1 MANKALHRT
10 AILLCSLDAG
20 ELAFWTGKIKMTLL
34 EFISSIISSLAWP
47 AIVLIVVFVLKNP
60 LSKILISLTK
70 FRYKGLEM
78 EFERLQSSADALPE
92 TIENKTIPESERI
105 IYASLEE
112 QIADISPRSPEG
124 AILIAWSTI
133 EAAISSA
140 IMRLAIS
147 PESPSYRSVIHNIE
161 CLKKY
166 TNLNKTV
173 FAILDDLRVVRNQVA
188 HVRDGRYRV
197 SVEQALSYGK
207 TAEKIIKIL
216 QNLKR

>member
-1 MANKALHRT
+1 
-10 AILLCSLDAG
+10 
-20 ELAFWTGKIKMTLL
+20 MTLF

-47 AIVLIVVFVLKNP
+47 AIVLIIVFILKNP

-70 FRYKGLEM
+70 FRYKDLEM

-92 TIENKTIPESERI
+92 TIENETIPESERI
-105 IYASLEE
+105 IYTSLEE
-112 QIADISPRSPEG
+112 QIHDISQRSPEG

-147 PESPSYRSVIHNIE
+147 PVSTSYRSVIHNIE

-166 TNLNKTV
+166 TNFDNIV

-188 HVRDGRYRV
+188 HARDGRYKV

>member
-1 MANKALHRT
+1 
-10 AILLCSLDAG
+10 
-20 ELAFWTGKIKMTLL
+20 MTLF

-47 AIVLIVVFVLKNP
+47 AIVLIIVFILKNP

-70 FRYKGLEM
+70 FRYKDLEM

-92 TIENKTIPESERI
+92 TIESKTIPESERI

-124 AILIAWSTI
+124 AILIAWSII

-147 PESPSYRSVIHNIE
+147 PELPSYRSVIHNIE
-161 CLKKY
+161 CL
-166 TNLNKTV
+166 
-173 FAILDDLRVVRNQVA
+173 
-188 HVRDGRYRV
+188 
-197 SVEQALSYGK
+197 E
-207 TAEKIIKIL
+207 
-216 QNLKR
+216 

>member
-1 MANKALHRT
+1 
-10 AILLCSLDAG
+10 
-20 ELAFWTGKIKMTLL
+20 MTLF

-47 AIVLIVVFVLKNP
+47 TIVLIIVFILKNP

-70 FRYKGLEM
+70 FRYKDLEM
-78 EFERLQSSADALPE
+78 EFERLQSSTDALPE

-147 PESPSYRSVIHNIE
+147 PEPPSYRSVIHNIE

-166 TNLNKTV
+166 TNLDKII

-188 HVRDGRYRV
+188 HAGDGKYKV

>member
-1 MANKALHRT
+1 
-10 AILLCSLDAG
+10 
-20 ELAFWTGKIKMTLL
+20 MTLF

-47 AIVLIVVFVLKNP
+47 AIVLIIVFILKNP
-60 LSKILISLTK
+60 LSKILVSLTK
-70 FRYKGLEM
+70 FRYKDLEM

-92 TIENKTIPESERI
+92 TIENETIPESERI
-105 IYASLEE
+105 IYTSLEE
-112 QIADISPRSPEG
+112 QIADISQRSPEG

-147 PESPSYRSVIHNIE
+147 PVSTSYRSVIHNIE

-166 TNLNKTV
+166 TNFDNIV

-188 HVRDGRYRV
+188 HARDGRYKV

>member
-1 MANKALHRT
+1 
-10 AILLCSLDAG
+10 
-20 ELAFWTGKIKMTLL
+20 MTLF

-47 AIVLIVVFVLKNP
+47 AIVLIIVFILKNP

-70 FRYKGLEM
+70 FRYKDLEM

-92 TIENKTIPESERI
+92 TIENETIPESERI
-105 IYASLEE
+105 IYTSLEE
-112 QIADISPRSPEG
+112 QIADISQRSPEG

-147 PESPSYRSVIHNIE
+147 PVSTSYRSVIHNIE

-166 TNLNKTV
+166 TNFDNIV

-188 HVRDGRYRV
+188 HARDGRYKV

>member
-1 MANKALHRT
+1 MTDSEPRLWR
-10 AILLCSLDAG
+10 G
-20 ELAFWTGKIKMTLL
+20 RIKMTLF

-47 AIVLIVVFVLKNP
+47 AIVLIIVFILKNP

-70 FRYKGLEM
+70 FRYKDLEM

-147 PESPSYRSVIHNIE
+147 PKSTSYRSVIHNIE
-161 CLKKY
+161 CLKKIS
-166 TNLNKTV
+166 NLDKTV

-188 HVRDGRYRV
+188 HARDGRYKV

-216 QNLKR
+216 QNIKR

>member
-1 MANKALHRT
+1 
-10 AILLCSLDAG
+10 
-20 ELAFWTGKIKMTLL
+20 MTLF

-47 AIVLIVVFVLKNP
+47 AIVLIIVFILKNP

-70 FRYKGLEM
+70 FRYKDLEM

-133 EAAISSA
+133 EAAISTA

-147 PESPSYRSVIHNIE
+147 PELTSYRSVIHNIE

-166 TNLNKTV
+166 ANLDKTV
-173 FAILDDLRVVRNQVA
+173 FAIFDDLRVVRNQVA
-188 HVRDGRYRV
+188 HARDGRYKV

>member
-1 MANKALHRT
+1 
-10 AILLCSLDAG
+10 
-20 ELAFWTGKIKMTLL
+20 MTLF

-47 AIVLIVVFVLKNP
+47 AIVLIIVFILKNP

-70 FRYKGLEM
+70 FRYKDLEM
-78 EFERLQSSADALPE
+78 EFERLKSSAKSLPE
-92 TIENKTIPESERI
+92 TIESKTIPESERI
-105 IYASLEE
+105 IYSSLEE
-112 QIADISPRSPEG
+112 QIADIAPRSPEG

-133 EAAISSA
+133 EAAVSSA
-140 IMRLAIS
+140 VMRLAIS
-147 PESPSYRSVIHNIE
+147 PEPPSYRSVIHNIE

-166 TNLNKTV
+166 TDIDKTV
-173 FAILDDLRVVRNQVA
+173 FAILNDLRTVRNQVA
-188 HVRDGRYRV
+188 HVRERRYKI

>member
-1 MANKALHRT
+1 
-10 AILLCSLDAG
+10 
-20 ELAFWTGKIKMTLL
+20 MTLF
-34 EFISSIISSLAWP
+34 EFISSIISSLSWP
-47 AIVLIVVFVLKNP
+47 VIVLIIVLNLKNP

-70 FRYKGLEM
+70 FRYGNLEM
-78 EFERLQSSADALPE
+78 EFERLQSSAKTLPE

-112 QIADISPRSPEG
+112 QISDISPRSPEG

-147 PESPSYRSVIHNIE
+147 PVSTSYRSVIHNIE

-166 TNLNKTV
+166 TNFDNIV

-188 HVRDGRYRV
+188 HARDGRYKV

>member
-1 MANKALHRT
+1 
-10 AILLCSLDAG
+10 
-20 ELAFWTGKIKMTLL
+20 MTLF

-47 AIVLIVVFVLKNP
+47 AIVLIIVFILKNP

-70 FRYKGLEM
+70 FRYKDLEM
-78 EFERLQSSADALPE
+78 EFERLKSSAKDLPE
-92 TIENKTIPESERI
+92 TIESKTIPESERI
-105 IYASLEE
+105 IYSSLEE
-112 QIADISPRSPEG
+112 QITDIAPRSPEG

-133 EAAISSA
+133 EAAVSSA
-140 IMRLAIS
+140 VMRLAIS
-147 PESPSYRSVIHNIE
+147 PEPPSYRSVIHNIE
-161 CLKKY
+161 NLKKY
-166 TNLNKTV
+166 TDIDNTV

-188 HVRDGRYRV
+188 HARDGRYKV

>member
-1 MANKALHRT
+1 
-10 AILLCSLDAG
+10 
-20 ELAFWTGKIKMTLL
+20 MTLF
-34 EFISSIISSLAWP
+34 EFISSITSSLAWP
-47 AIVLIVVFVLKNP
+47 VIVLIIVFILKNP
-60 LSKILISLTK
+60 LSKILLSLTK
-70 FRYKGLEM
+70 FRYKDLEI
-78 EFERLQSSADALPE
+78 EFERLRSSAKALPE
-92 TIENKTIPESERI
+92 TIESKTIPESERI

-112 QIADISPRSPEG
+112 QIADIAPRSPEG

-133 EAAISSA
+133 EAAVSSA

-166 TNLNKTV
+166 TDIDKTA
-173 FAILDDLRVVRNQVA
+173 FAALDDLRIVRNQIA
-188 HVRDGRYRV
+188 HVRDGRYKI